1 MVKGETLKKSS
12 KSRENKEKNRKM
24 RTFFSCGQVKIMI
37 IQSYRSL
44 LFYFTTFPHRIIHSV
59 IFILSLFE
67 MISISEIYL
76 KGTQTLK
83 LFKLHL
89 HQTTL
94 PKLFNAF
101 TAIKIWLSLIL
112 TDSSELQLIAK
123 RVRCSHSF
131 KHWRYRATALQTL
144 DANFFAFSSLHRR
157 S

>member
-1 MVKGETLKKSS
+1 MVKGETLKKSL

-24 RTFFSCGQVKIMI
+24 RTFFFYGWAKIMI

-44 LFYFTTFPHRIIHSV
+44 LFYFTTFPHHIIHSV

-67 MISISEIYL
+67 MIRISEIYL

-94 PKLFNAF
+94 LKLFNAF

-112 TDSSELQLIAK
+112 TNSSEHQFIVK
-123 RVRCSHSF
+123 RVRCNHSI
-131 KHWRYRATALQTL
+131 KHWRYHATALQTL
-144 DANFFAFSSLHRR
+144 HENFFAFSSLHRR